1 MNLVTIDEIRAA
13 AAGMAGRIN
22 ATPLEYSRALSEMA
36 SVEVLLKCENLQRT
50 GSFKIRGAYT
60 RIAGLSDKE
69 RARGVIAA
77 SAGNHAQGVALA
89 GQWLD
94 TSVTVHMPRDA
105 ALPKVEATRAYGAK
119 VVLRGETFNDAL
131 SLAEQAVEETGS
143 VMIHPFDNEEVIAG
157 QGTIGLELAEQVPDV
172 GTVIVPVGGG
182 GLISGIAAC
191 LKALLPDV
199 RVVGVQAT
207 GSASFP
213 PSLAAGEPLDLPEA
227 DTIADGI
234 AVKRPGDI
242 NLVHV
247 QQFVDDVVAVDDA
260 TIARALVLVLERAKM
275 VVEPAGAAA
284 VAALLDGVASG
295 SSKPVVC
302 LLSGG
307 NIDPLLLN
315 HLVTS
320 GLTADGRYA
329 MVATRVADRPGEL
342 ARLLSVVADLG
353 ANVVSVEHHR
363 LSRNLRLG
371 AVEVQLELE
380 TKGPEHVEAT
390 LDALQEG
397 GWPVETD

>member
-1 MNLVTIDEIRAA
+1 VDLVTIDEIRAA
-13 AAGMAGRIN
+13 AERMSDRVN
-22 ATPLEYSRALSEMA
+22 TTPLEYSRALSKLA
-36 SVEVLLKCENLQRT
+36 GVEVLLKCENLQRT
-50 GSFKIRGAYT
+50 GSFKIRGAYN
-60 RIAGLSDKE
+60 RIAGLTDEE

-89 GQWLD
+89 GQWMN
-94 TSVTVHMPRDA
+94 TAVTVHMPKDA
-105 ALPKVEATRAYGAK
+105 ALPKVEATRAYGAE
-119 VVLRGETFNDAL
+119 VVLQGATFNDAL
-131 SLAEQAVEETGS
+131 ALAEQAVEATGAI
-143 VMIHPFDNEEVIAG
+143 MIHPFDNEEVIAG
-157 QGTIGLELAEQVPDV
+157 QGTIGLELADQVPDV

-182 GLISGIAAC
+182 GLISGVAAC
-191 LKALLPDV
+191 LKAVLPEV
-199 RVVGVQAT
+199 RIIGVQAA

-213 PSLAAGEPLDLPEA
+213 PSLAAGEPLDLPA
-227 DTIADGI
+227 TDTIADGI
-234 AVKRPGDI
+234 AVKRPGDL

-247 QQFVDDVVAVDDA
+247 EALVDDLVTVDDT
-260 TIARALVLVLERAKM
+260 TIARALVLVLERAKL

-284 VAALLDGVASG
+284 VAALLDGVGSG
-295 SSKPVVC
+295 SAKPVVC

-342 ARLLSVVADLG
+342 ARLLSVIADLG

-380 TKGPEHVEAT
+380 TRGPEHVAAT
-390 LDALQEG
+390 LDALREG
-397 GWPVETD
+397 GWPVEPD